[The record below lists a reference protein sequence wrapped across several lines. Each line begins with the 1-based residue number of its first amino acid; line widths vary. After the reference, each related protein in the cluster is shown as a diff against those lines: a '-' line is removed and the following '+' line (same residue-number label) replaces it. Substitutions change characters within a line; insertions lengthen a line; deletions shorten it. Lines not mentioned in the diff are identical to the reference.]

1 MTKRN
6 LFAEIEEGLDALSEH
21 RQGKWILRT
30 HKLERDP
37 VPEFSPEQ
45 LMSRRKL
52 NANPC
57 AYLLVFGVSK
67 CRNVSSMV

>member
-6 LFAEIEEGLDALSEH
+6 LFAEIEEGLDALSEQ
-21 RQGKWILRT
+21 RQGKRTLRT

-45 LMSRRKL
+45 LNHDSRNR
-52 NANPC
+52 
-57 AYLLVFGVSK
+57 
-67 CRNVSSMV
+67 